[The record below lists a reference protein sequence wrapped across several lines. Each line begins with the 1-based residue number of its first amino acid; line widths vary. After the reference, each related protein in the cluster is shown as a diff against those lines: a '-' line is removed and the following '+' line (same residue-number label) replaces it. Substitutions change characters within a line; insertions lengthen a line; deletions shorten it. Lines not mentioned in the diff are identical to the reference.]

1 MYHVSTYVASI
12 NDDSPALL
20 SSIKPGDEILKINS
34 QVIFGSDVGVVK
46 FVTDL
51 QNYRIC
57 GILSLG
63 RSFLLKVVHQNTEYE
78 SKIEL
83 KPKFC
88 FYSRVQ
94 KNATLLGSLI
104 NFVVT
109 FGVNNTSIYMSYIV

>member
-12 NDDSPALL
+12 NEDSPALL

-63 RSFLLKVVHQNTEYE
+63 RIMKLLIKMR
-78 SKIEL
+78 S
-83 KPKFC
+83 
-88 FYSRVQ
+88 
-94 KNATLLGSLI
+94 
-104 NFVVT
+104 
-109 FGVNNTSIYMSYIV
+109 

>member
-34 QVIFGSDVGVVK
+34 QVIFGSEVGVVK

-57 GILSLG
+57 GI
-63 RSFLLKVVHQNTEYE
+63 
-78 SKIEL
+78 
-83 KPKFC
+83 
-88 FYSRVQ
+88 
-94 KNATLLGSLI
+94 
-104 NFVVT
+104 
-109 FGVNNTSIYMSYIV
+109 

>member
-34 QVIFGSDVGVVK
+34 QVIFGSYVGDVVK

-63 RSFLLKVVHQNTEYE
+63 RIMKLLIKMR
-78 SKIEL
+78 S
-83 KPKFC
+83 
-88 FYSRVQ
+88 
-94 KNATLLGSLI
+94 
-104 NFVVT
+104 
-109 FGVNNTSIYMSYIV
+109 

>member
-34 QVIFGSDVGVVK
+34 QVIFGSDIGVVK

-63 RSFLLKVVHQNTEYE
+63 RIMKLLIKMR
-78 SKIEL
+78 S
-83 KPKFC
+83 
-88 FYSRVQ
+88 
-94 KNATLLGSLI
+94 
-104 NFVVT
+104 
-109 FGVNNTSIYMSYIV
+109 

>member
-34 QVIFGSDVGVVK
+34 QVIFGSDVVK

-57 GILSLG
+57 G
-63 RSFLLKVVHQNTEYE
+63 F
-78 SKIEL
+78 
-83 KPKFC
+83 
-88 FYSRVQ
+88 
-94 KNATLLGSLI
+94 
-104 NFVVT
+104 
-109 FGVNNTSIYMSYIV
+109 

>member
-1 MYHVSTYVASI
+1 MRQSECKSVNKVPCGAS
-12 NDDSPALL
+12 
-20 SSIKPGDEILKINS
+20 
-34 QVIFGSDVGVVK
+34 
-46 FVTDL
+46 
-51 QNYRIC
+51 
-57 GILSLG
+57 
-63 RSFLLKVVHQNTEYE
+63 LKVVRQNTEYE

-109 FGVNNTSIYMSYIV
+109 FGVNNTSIFMS

>member
-57 GILSLG
+57 GI
-63 RSFLLKVVHQNTEYE
+63 
-78 SKIEL
+78 
-83 KPKFC
+83 
-88 FYSRVQ
+88 
-94 KNATLLGSLI
+94 
-104 NFVVT
+104 
-109 FGVNNTSIYMSYIV
+109 

>member
-63 RSFLLKVVHQNTEYE
+63 RSFLLKVVRQNTEYE

-109 FGVNNTSIYMSYIV
+109 FGVNNTSILMS

>member
-34 QVIFGSDVGVVK
+34 QVSFGSDVDDVVK

-63 RSFLLKVVHQNTEYE
+63 RIMKLLIKMR
-78 SKIEL
+78 S
-83 KPKFC
+83 
-88 FYSRVQ
+88 
-94 KNATLLGSLI
+94 
-104 NFVVT
+104 
-109 FGVNNTSIYMSYIV
+109 

>member
-57 GILSLG
+57 GILSLVQIQHMIKH
-63 RSFLLKVVHQNTEYE
+63 LNANL
-78 SKIEL
+78 SKNG
-83 KPKFC
+83 KKK
-88 FYSRVQ
+88 
-94 KNATLLGSLI
+94 KNLREH
-104 NFVVT
+104 
-109 FGVNNTSIYMSYIV
+109 VNDGHFSH

>member
-63 RSFLLKVVHQNTEYE
+63 RIMKLLMKMR
-78 SKIEL
+78 S
-83 KPKFC
+83 
-88 FYSRVQ
+88 
-94 KNATLLGSLI
+94 
-104 NFVVT
+104 
-109 FGVNNTSIYMSYIV
+109 

>member
-1 MYHVSTYVASI
+1 MIYPQLAIGV

-34 QVIFGSDVGVVK
+34 QVSFGSDVGDVVK

-63 RSFLLKVVHQNTEYE
+63 RIMKLLIKM
-78 SKIEL
+78 
-83 KPKFC
+83 
-88 FYSRVQ
+88 
-94 KNATLLGSLI
+94 
-104 NFVVT
+104 
-109 FGVNNTSIYMSYIV
+109 VNKQTILMKL

>member
-1 MYHVSTYVASI
+1 MYHVSSYVASI

-34 QVIFGSDVGVVK
+34 QVIFGSDVVK

-63 RSFLLKVVHQNTEYE
+63 RSFLLKVVRQNTEYE
-78 SKIEL
+78 SEIEL

-104 NFVVT
+104 DFVVT
-109 FGVNNTSIYMSYIV
+109 FGVNNTSIFMS

>member
-63 RSFLLKVVHQNTEYE
+63 R
-78 SKIEL
+78 KI
-83 KPKFC
+83 
-88 FYSRVQ
+88 
-94 KNATLLGSLI
+94 
-104 NFVVT
+104 
-109 FGVNNTSIYMSYIV
+109 

>member
-20 SSIKPGDEILKINS
+20 SNIKPGDEILKINS

-57 GILSLG
+57 GIQSLG
-63 RSFLLKVVHQNTEYE
+63 RIMKLLIKMR
-78 SKIEL
+78 S
-83 KPKFC
+83 
-88 FYSRVQ
+88 
-94 KNATLLGSLI
+94 
-104 NFVVT
+104 
-109 FGVNNTSIYMSYIV
+109 

>member
-63 RSFLLKVVHQNTEYE
+63 RIMKLLIKMR
-78 SKIEL
+78 S
-83 KPKFC
+83 
-88 FYSRVQ
+88 
-94 KNATLLGSLI
+94 
-104 NFVVT
+104 
-109 FGVNNTSIYMSYIV
+109 

>member
-57 GILSLG
+57 GISSLG
-63 RSFLLKVVHQNTEYE
+63 RIMKLLIKMR
-78 SKIEL
+78 S
-83 KPKFC
+83 
-88 FYSRVQ
+88 
-94 KNATLLGSLI
+94 
-104 NFVVT
+104 
-109 FGVNNTSIYMSYIV
+109 